1 MDDGTADAIIAGA
14 WEAGIRSFDTAP
26 HYGVGLSE
34 SRLGRFLAMQPREEF
49 VLSTKVGRLL
59 VPTEDDVDGVE
70 GFYGTPRLS
79 RVRDYSYRGV
89 YASLE
94 SSLGRLGLDRVDIA
108 LIHDPHDYFGQA
120 MEGAYPALA
129 EMRKVGTVR
138 AIGVGMDQAEMLT
151 RFVDEADFDCVL
163 VAGQYSLLDQR
174 AAEMLLPSCQR
185 RGVAVLAASVFNSG
199 VLADPRPDA
208 TFDYVRVTPE
218 NLARIRRLQAICQ
231 RFGSNLGAAAI
242 QFPLRHPAVTGV
254 VVGNKSLREMSENLA
269 NLDLELPDALF
280 EELLIAA

>member
-1 MDDGTADAIIAGA
+1 
-14 WEAGIRSFDTAP
+14 
-26 HYGVGLSE
+26 
-34 SRLGRFLAMQPREEF
+34 
-49 VLSTKVGRLL
+49 
-59 VPTEDDVDGVE
+59 
-70 GFYGTPRLS
+70 
-79 RVRDYSYRGV
+79 
-89 YASLE
+89 
-94 SSLGRLGLDRVDIA
+94 
-108 LIHDPHDYFGQA
+108 
-120 MEGAYPALA
+120 
-129 EMRKVGTVR
+129 
-138 AIGVGMDQAEMLT
+138 
-151 RFVDEADFDCVL
+151 
-163 VAGQYSLLDQR
+163 
-174 AAEMLLPSCQR
+174 MLLPSCQR